1 MKNLEIGDYTFTY
14 SDTVVEI
21 KPFDQ
26 MAAPI
31 LALLQ
36 RIEELEETH
45 RRWEAAIP
53 PYVAALERKLA
64 RAQDEEHRLSDR
76 FDYICRLTGW

>member
-14 SDTVVEI
+14 SDTCVEI

-26 MAAPI
+26 TAAPI

-64 RAQDEEHRLSDR
+64 DLEEKK
-76 FDYICRLTGW
+76 